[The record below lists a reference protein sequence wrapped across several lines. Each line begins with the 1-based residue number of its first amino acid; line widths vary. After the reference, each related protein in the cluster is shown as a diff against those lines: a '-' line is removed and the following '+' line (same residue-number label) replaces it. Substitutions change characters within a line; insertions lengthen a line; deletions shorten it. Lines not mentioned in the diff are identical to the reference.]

1 MRDQFITIENVSE
14 FRTFDFEC
22 AAEGNPTPLIN
33 WYRRDGS
40 NIKNYQPYSHNVN
53 FTTNDLKSNQTNVY
67 ICNASNRVESVLRTI
82 TINVITENIP
92 LSILNDT
99 VNQID
104 QQPSVDN
111 LQAGNITLLV
121 NATLTSADMS
131 QGQGYPDSINCSER
145 MKQDTMLYP
154 NCFTNNSIDQV
165 RAAAEILPQ
174 VTTRLE
180 EDGLDR
186 LTSELIFS
194 VNAKAI
200 QSSLEI
206 QSGTTQNSNLEV
218 SDVIHILRYL
228 NIVKKG

>member
-1 MRDQFITIENVSE
+1 MRDQFIAIENVSE

-40 NIKNYQPYSHNVN
+40 NIKNYQPYSYNVS

-82 TINVITENIP
+82 TIYVITENIP
-92 LSILNDT
+92 LNFLNDT

-131 QGQGYPDSINCSER
+131 QGDSDSNCSDR
-145 MKQDTMLYP
+145 MKQDAMLYP
-154 NCFTNNSIDQV
+154 NCFANNSIDQV
-165 RAAAEILPQ
+165 RAAIEILPQ
-174 VTTRLE
+174 VTTKLE

-186 LTSELIFS
+186 QTSEFVFS

-200 QSSLEI
+200 QSSLKI
-206 QSGTTQNSNLEV
+206 QNGTTQNSILEV
-218 SDVIHILRYL
+218 SDVIHILHWNL
-228 NIVKKG
+228 S